1 METPTQEATTPT
13 NTADDESSRVGSL
26 SPSWS
31 PSPQRRAPATR
42 ARGAKSPR
50 EKKARPRRTP
60 GGRGNTGGVAIN
72 APMSQSTLHLTHIP
86 IKDMYAWAH
95 RSEEERRE
103 QAEKKQSIPRPMN
116 AFMMYRLA
124 YSNRAKEFLNVKNYQ
139 IVNTA
144 IAHSW
149 ALETDEVRN
158 FYNEM
163 SKIERDNHQRTHPT
177 FKFRPNRG
185 PAFASR
191 TGPIT
196 PPPSADTFEN
206 DSVAWSDGE
215 YGSPRAFHH
224 HHHDRSQS
232 LDAVSDFHS
241 RDSTPFDHPSVEHTT
256 SYASWNNFPSA
267 TMPTI
272 QPSAL
277 HGTLGSHVEDVHY
290 HRSSPA
296 PTNVQYDLS
305 NGLAGL
311 PGNTHHELLQT
322 QASHISEGNLDPQM
336 LTYPE
341 GQHMNMQPAFA
352 PVANPYP
359 VWGEEDPANNCYL
372 TSSSHPA
379 SATASPGPST
389 YHHHQLASY
398 AMQRNPSWEASQH
411 DIKDVTEQWINM

>member
-1 METPTQEATTPT
+1 MELPSQEVSTPT
-13 NTADDESSRVGSL
+13 NTADDESSRVGSS

-42 ARGAKSPR
+42 ARQAKSPR
-50 EKKARPRRTP
+50 EKKARPRKTT
-60 GGRGNTGGVAIN
+60 GGRGNTGGVVIN

-86 IKDMYAWAH
+86 IKDMCAWAH

-144 IAHSW
+144 IAQSW
-149 ALETDEVRN
+149 ALESDEVRN
-158 FYNEM
+158 FYNDM

-177 FKFRPNRG
+177 YKFRPNRG
-185 PAFASR
+185 PAFASAR
-191 TGPIT
+191 ITGPAT
-196 PPPSADTFEN
+196 PPASADTIEN
-206 DSVAWSDGE
+206 DNAAWSDGE
-215 YGSPRAFHH
+215 YGSPHSFHH
-224 HHHDRSQS
+224 HYHDRSQS
-232 LDAVSDFHS
+232 LDTVSDYHS
-241 RDSTPFDHPSVEHTT
+241 RDSTPFDHSSVDHSS
-256 SYASWNNFPSA
+256 SYSWNSFPSA

-277 HGTLGSHVEDVHY
+277 HGGLGSQVEDVHY
-290 HRSSPA
+290 HRSSPVPA
-296 PTNVQYDLS
+296 NVQYDLS

-311 PGNTHHELLQT
+311 PGSTHHELLQT
-322 QASHISEGNLDPQM
+322 QASHIAEGNLDPQM
-336 LTYPE
+336 LAYPE
-341 GQHMNMQPAFA
+341 SQHMNMQPAFA

-359 VWGEEDPANNCYL
+359 IWGEEDAANNCYL
-372 TSSSHPA
+372 TSSPHP
-379 SATASPGPST
+379 SATASPGP
-389 YHHHQLASY
+389 YHQQLGSY

-411 DIKDVTEQWINM
+411 DLKDVGDQWIDM